1 MRIFMPMVLLVT
13 LVQECPVW
21 AQSLGPDNRYVLKAG
36 AEYIAGYPYV
46 PRTNKDQPR
55 HARGDFYLG
64 IDALR
69 FRFCSENQGGPPDP
83 LAEGLAGSVDK
94 SLCQDR
100 CGTKSCQEVRIPYE
114 RMKLLARGRVVG
126 MGGTSEDVQVASAGL
141 GIAGLI
147 AGIGTGGT
155 TQKWLIGA
163 TVGAAAV
170 GFGIHEIALK
180 RANFISI
187 FFTPAHQT
195 DSMLPCRSTPSP
207 PAGAPNAES
216 AAGGGTGKES
226 RKSAQAQ
233 PPAPMNLFADAN
245 GCNVA
250 VFQIF
255 NSHQYW
261 DISMILNGRTGKE
274 FVAQSAEQK

>member
-1 MRIFMPMVLLVT
+1 MRIPMPMVLLVT
-13 LVQECPVW
+13 LAQAGPVW
-21 AQSLGPDNRYVLKAG
+21 AQSLAPENRYVLKAG

-46 PRTNKDQPR
+46 PRTSKDEPK
-55 HARGDFYLG
+55 HVRGDFYLG

-83 LAEGLAGSVDK
+83 FAEGLTGSVDK
-94 SLCQDR
+94 SLCEDR
-100 CGTKSCQEVRIPYE
+100 CGPKSCQEVRIPYE

-141 GIAGLI
+141 SIAGLI
-147 AGIGTGGT
+147 AGISTGGAA
-155 TQKWLIGA
+155 QKWLIGA
-163 TVGAAAV
+163 TIGAAAV
-170 GFGIHEIALK
+170 GFGLHVSALK
-180 RANFISI
+180 RANYMSI
-187 FFTPAHQT
+187 FFTPAHQA

-207 PAGAPNAES
+207 PAGAPSAES
-216 AAGGGTGKES
+216 PAAGAAGKES
-226 RKSAQAQ
+226 KK
-233 PPAPMNLFADAN
+233 PAEGQSPANLFADAN

-261 DISMILNGRTGKE
+261 NISMILNARTGKE
-274 FVAQSAEQK
+274 FVAQNSEQK